1 MSILERMDDWCG
13 DVLNKAVRYDD
24 LITFTLLSVL
34 LIIVVVCMVVGILGG
49 LGYLK

>member
-1 MSILERMDDWCG
+1 MDDWCG